1 MASLK
6 IGLVL
11 GGGGARGL
19 AHIGVLKVL
28 EKNNIPIHVITGTSM
43 GALIGALYAQH
54 PDAEWV
60 ENRVQQFLNSDV
72 FRRSGGNVFKQHRAD
87 YEPEDVLRQ
96 LSHRIKKRIVI
107 NLAAHRIS
115 LMKGERLQLAIDE
128 LIDDGKIEDTK
139 IPFAC
144 ASTDLRYGE
153 TVVFTNGSLRYALR
167 ASAAIPGFI
176 PPVAQN
182 GRLLIDGSVCNNFP
196 VEAARMLGANF
207 IIASDVMLDVD
218 PKIELK
224 NVIDIVIRSNMVST
238 NAVNS
243 LLLEKVE
250 HVIRPQTG
258 KTHWSDFED
267 FDSLFRKGYDAAH
280 EEIEKIKLHI
290 SRRNSLT
297 GRVKYWLY
305 NWIKNWYLNGI

>member
-1 MASLK
+1 MPMASLK

-28 EKNNIPIHVITGTSM
+28 EKNNIPVHVITGTSM

-60 ENRVQQFLNSDV
+60 EKRVHQFLDSDV
-72 FRRSGGNVFKQHRAD
+72 FRRSGGNVFRQHRAD

-144 ASTDLRYGE
+144 ASTDLQRRYSG
-153 TVVFTNGSLRYALR
+153 LHPARRAKR
-167 ASAAIPGFI
+167 ASAHRWQRVQQFSGGGGPQA
-176 PPVAQN
+176 
-182 GRLLIDGSVCNNFP
+182 GREFHYCQRCY
-196 VEAARMLGANF
+196 A
-207 IIASDVMLDVD
+207 
-218 PKIELK
+218 
-224 NVIDIVIRSNMVST
+224 
-238 NAVNS
+238 
-243 LLLEKVE
+243 
-250 HVIRPQTG
+250 
-258 KTHWSDFED
+258 
-267 FDSLFRKGYDAAH
+267 
-280 EEIEKIKLHI
+280 
-290 SRRNSLT
+290 
-297 GRVKYWLY
+297 GR
-305 NWIKNWYLNGI
+305 